1 MSNSKFHHE
10 EILRGEDLTKKLGAK
25 HLTICGGGALGS
37 NLIDMLARQGFSRLR
52 VIDKDR
58 VEIHN
63 INTQTFDEA
72 DVGAQKATAI
82 QSKAFRATGI
92 EIEAEAKELKKG
104 TIKKLFKGTD
114 LVIDAF
120 DNSASRQLVQEYC
133 RANNIMCLHAG
144 MEAEYGEVVW
154 DAVYKVPDDGG
165 EDICDYPLA
174 RNLVMFVVA
183 IACEEIVNFCL
194 ESKPRFA
201 SRCITLKDL
210 AIRPYR

>member
-10 EILRGEDLTKKLGAK
+10 EILRGDDLTQKLAAK

-37 NLIDMLARQGFSRLR
+37 NIVDMLVRQGFSRLR

-58 VEIHN
+58 VETHN
-63 INTQTFDEA
+63 INTQTFEEA
-72 DVGAQKATAI
+72 DIGAQKVTAI
-82 QSKAFRATGI
+82 QNKAFRATGV
-92 EIEAEAKELKKG
+92 EIEAEGKELKKG

-114 LVIDAF
+114 LVVDCF
-120 DNSASRQLVQEYC
+120 DNSESRRLVQEYC

-144 MEAEYGEVVW
+144 LEAEYGEVVW
-154 DAVYKVPDDGG
+154 DAVYNIPDDGG

-183 IACEEIVNFCL
+183 MTCEEIVDFCL
-194 ESKPRFA
+194 QSPRFE
-201 SRCITLKDL
+201 SRCVTLKDL
-210 AIRPYR
+210 AVRPYR

>member
-10 EILRGEDLTKKLGAK
+10 EILRGDNLTQMLAEK
-25 HLTICGGGALGS
+25 HITICGGGALGS
-37 NLIDMLARQGFSRLR
+37 NLVDMLARQGFSSLR

-58 VEIHN
+58 VETHN

-72 DVGAQKATAI
+72 DVGALKATAI
-82 QSKAFRATGI
+82 QTKAFKATGI
-92 EIEAEAKELKKG
+92 EIEAEGKELKKG
-104 TIKKLFKGTD
+104 TIKKLFKGTS
-114 LVIDAF
+114 LVVDCF

-133 RANNIMCLHAG
+133 RANNVPCLHAG
-144 MEAEYGEVVW
+144 LEAEYGEVVW
-154 DAVYKVPDDGG
+154 DAVYTIPDDGG

-174 RNLVMFVVA
+174 RNLVMLVVA
-183 IACEEIVNFCL
+183 MTSEEIVDFCL
-194 ESKPRFA
+194 SDEPRFE